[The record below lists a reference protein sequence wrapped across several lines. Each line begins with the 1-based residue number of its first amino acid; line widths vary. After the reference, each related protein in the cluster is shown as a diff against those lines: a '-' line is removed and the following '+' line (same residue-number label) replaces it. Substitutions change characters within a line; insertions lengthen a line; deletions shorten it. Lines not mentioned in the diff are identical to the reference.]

1 MVYPLEGIHDTE
13 TVYQTSYERTI
24 GFVLPLGAGRTTI
37 CLFVEV
43 TSIDLWSWNRFRRAM
58 TDHESAELGE
68 VTIFRR
74 IGNCTWILRKL
85 KCLLYAKTKLDYIR
99 CLMRRSI

>member
-24 GFVLPLGAGRTTI
+24 GFVLPLGGRRLV
-37 CLFVEV
+37 CFVEV

-74 IGNCTWILRKL
+74 IGNCTRILRKL
-85 KCLLYAKTKLDYIR
+85 KCLLYAETKLDYIR